1 MIYDIDDI
9 KGEEPKGFDRQFQ
22 HFLLNVFGETAARAI
37 YGIVINII
45 AFFMKIGVFLSLPF
59 KFVQFFIL
67 ALRERSSRS
76 SSKD

>member
-9 KGEEPKGFDRQFQ
+9 KGEEPKGFELRF
-22 HFLLNVFGETAARAI
+22 HRFLLDVFGETAARAI
-37 YGIVINII
+37 YGIIINII
-45 AFFMKIGVFLSLPF
+45 AFFMKIGIFLSLPF